1 MIVGIVCCCCG
12 VVPDFQTSLFW
23 AWEWVRICFNQIPVQ
38 GSTAMTVTIGIKGH
52 CAHCDI
58 TFELKPWQLNAI
70 AIEEPFDCPYC
81 QRVLQL
87 SCPRQL
93 RQFKALD
100 HWALVHPSMA
110 VLTCVVLIVALVAE
124 WVGLISVI
132 GQLNVSLVVLLVHFL
147 ALRYARHRQRITLDL
162 QAVLPALPVE
172 QLTRIARARLGQQ

>member
-1 MIVGIVCCCCG
+1 M
-12 VVPDFQTSLFW
+12 T
-23 AWEWVRICFNQIPVQ
+23 
-38 GSTAMTVTIGIKGH
+38 TAVGIKGH

-70 AIEEPFDCPYC
+70 AIKEPFDCPYC

-147 ALRYARHRQRITLDL
+147 ALRYARYRQRITLDL
-162 QAVLPALPVE
+162 QAVLPVLPVE
-172 QLTRIARARLGQQ
+172 QLTRVASARLGEQ

>member
-1 MIVGIVCCCCG
+1 M
-12 VVPDFQTSLFW
+12 T
-23 AWEWVRICFNQIPVQ
+23 
-38 GSTAMTVTIGIKGH
+38 TAIGIKGH
-52 CAHCDI
+52 CAHCGI

-100 HWALVHPSMA
+100 HWAMVRPSMA

-124 WVGLISVI
+124 WVGLVSVI
-132 GQLNVSLVVLLVHFL
+132 GQFNVSLVVLLVHFL
-147 ALRYARHRQRITLDL
+147 VLRYVRYRQRITLDL
-162 QAVLPALPVE
+162 QVVTPALPIE
-172 QLTRIARARLGQQ
+172 QLARIACARLSQQ

>member
-1 MIVGIVCCCCG
+1 M
-12 VVPDFQTSLFW
+12 
-23 AWEWVRICFNQIPVQ
+23 A
-38 GSTAMTVTIGIKGH
+38 TAIGIKGH

-81 QRVLQL
+81 HRVLQL

-147 ALRYARHRQRITLDL
+147 ALRYARSRQRITLDL
-162 QAVLPALPVE
+162 QAVMPALPVE
-172 QLTRIARARLGQQ
+172 HLARIACARLSQH

>member
-1 MIVGIVCCCCG
+1 M
-12 VVPDFQTSLFW
+12 
-23 AWEWVRICFNQIPVQ
+23 
-38 GSTAMTVTIGIKGH
+38 TAAIGIKGH
-52 CAHCDI
+52 CAYCDI

-87 SCPRQL
+87 NCPRQL

-100 HWALVHPSMA
+100 HWTMVRPSML

-132 GQLNVSLVVLLVHFL
+132 GQFNVSLVVLLVHFL
-147 ALRYARHRQRITLDL
+147 VLRYIRYRQRITLDL
-162 QAVLPALPVE
+162 QVVTPALPIE
-172 QLTRIARARLGQQ
+172 QLARIACARLSQQ